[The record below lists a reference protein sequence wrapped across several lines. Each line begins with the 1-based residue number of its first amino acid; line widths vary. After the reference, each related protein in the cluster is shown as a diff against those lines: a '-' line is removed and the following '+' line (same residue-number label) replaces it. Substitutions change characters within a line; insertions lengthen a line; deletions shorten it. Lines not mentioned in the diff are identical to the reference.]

1 MESSRYIICCMC
13 GDTPSFS
20 KDSFKILFPYATVPP
35 VELQPN
41 LYNFLN
47 ELKRDTNFYNY
58 VRDNL
63 IDTKSKYSYYF
74 EVDEDGNVIAQ
85 WDLLKGIQVL

>member
-1 MESSRYIICCMC
+1 MC

-20 KDSFKILFPYATVPP
+20 KDSFKILFPYDTVPP

-47 ELKRDTNFYNY
+47 GLKRDTNFYNY

-74 EVDEDGNVIAQ
+74 EVDEDGNVVTQ